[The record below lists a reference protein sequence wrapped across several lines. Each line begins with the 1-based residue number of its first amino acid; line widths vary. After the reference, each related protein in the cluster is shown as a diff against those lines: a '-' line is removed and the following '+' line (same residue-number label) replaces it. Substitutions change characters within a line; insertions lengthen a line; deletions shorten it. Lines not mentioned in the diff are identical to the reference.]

1 MVYPCEIR
9 FKAGDTL
16 RRFADDVGIT
26 DQVRSDL
33 VPELTGKN
41 TEFQAQAKRLGIDVT
56 HSEAERLNKNHAAE
70 QEIGKLKK
78 RYKKDDQ

>member
-26 DQVRSDL
+26 DQVRSNL

-41 TEFQAQAKRLGIDVT
+41 TEFQAQAKRLGMNAT
-56 HSEAERLNKNHAAE
+56 HSEAEESNKNCAAE
-70 QEIGKLKK
+70 REIGKLKK
-78 RYKKDDQ
+78 RYKKI